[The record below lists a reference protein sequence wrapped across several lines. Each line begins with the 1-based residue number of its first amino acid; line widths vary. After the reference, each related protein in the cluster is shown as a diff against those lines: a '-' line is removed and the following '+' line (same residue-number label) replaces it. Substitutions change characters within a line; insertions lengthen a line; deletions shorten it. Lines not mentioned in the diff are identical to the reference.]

1 MSMTKLEE
9 VLAKSLADVTKV
21 DIGAIIDAARATCP
35 DGVSTVAAGSMKVV
49 VTGVGAEQEVGR
61 TKRASKAVQ
70 ETPTSVSSQQPAK
83 TEPPSTATTIPPP
96 VEPPVQQTVAQTNT
110 TQPQGGIN
118 LTGLFTGS
126 GADKKIVKEVFLA
139 AVGKATNLAQLIA
152 LNATCDC
159 GFPTGDYTE
168 ETAAVLKRK
177 LTRWG
182 DAQE

>member
-9 VLAKSLADVTKV
+9 SLAKSLADVTKV

-35 DGVSTVAAGSMKVV
+35 DGATTVSVGPAKTVETTVPP
-49 VTGVGAEQEVGR
+49 EQEAGR
-61 TKRASKAVQ
+61 TKRVSKATQ
-70 ETPTSVSSQQPAK
+70 ETLPPVPTQQPVK
-83 TEPPSTATTIPPP
+83 IEPPSTATTIPPP
-96 VEPPVQQTVAQTNT
+96 VEQAVAQTNT

-139 AVGKATNLAQLIA
+139 AVAKATNLAQLIA

>member
-21 DIGAIIDAARATCP
+21 DIGAIIDAARVTGTGCAATVSVGP
-35 DGVSTVAAGSMKVV
+35 AKTVETTVST
-49 VTGVGAEQEVGR
+49 EQEVGR
-61 TKRASKAVQ
+61 TKRASKAAQ
-70 ETPTSVSSQQPAK
+70 ETPPPASTQQPVK
-83 TEPPSTATTIPPP
+83 IEPTPTATTITPPI
-96 VEPPVQQTVAQTNT
+96 EQTTAQTNT
-110 TQPQGGIN
+110 AQPQGGIN

-126 GADKKIVKEVFLA
+126 GADKKVVKEVFLA
-139 AVGKATNLAQLIA
+139 AVSKATNLAQLVA

-168 ETAAVLKRK
+168 ETAVVLKRK

>member
-35 DGVSTVAAGSMKVV
+35 DGGSTVATGSMKVV
-49 VTGVGAEQEVGR
+49 LTGVGAEQEVGR

-83 TEPPSTATTIPPP
+83 TEPPSTVTTIPPP
-96 VEPPVQQTVAQTNT
+96 VEPTATQTNT
-110 TQPQGGIN
+110 AQPQGGIN